1 MYYVYVLEN
10 SEGHF
15 YVGHSEDLRQRLQS
29 HNDTGPIHGKFTR
42 KNGPWELVW
51 REEHPTRVSAVA
63 RERQIKAMKSARW
76 IREHLLSGRVP
87 SPRD

>member
-29 HNDTGPIHGKFTR
+29 HNDTGP
-42 KNGPWELVW
+42 N
-51 REEHPTRVSAVA
+51 
-63 RERQIKAMKSARW
+63 W
-76 IREHLLSGRVP
+76 IR
-87 SPRD
+87 PRSSKPVRIAIMR